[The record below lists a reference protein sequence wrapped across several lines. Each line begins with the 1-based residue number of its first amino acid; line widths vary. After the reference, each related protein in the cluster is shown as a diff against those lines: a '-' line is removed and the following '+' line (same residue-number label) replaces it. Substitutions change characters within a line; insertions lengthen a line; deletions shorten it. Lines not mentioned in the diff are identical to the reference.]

1 MHDYATWLYWSFTA
15 AKVIG
20 VLCVLG
26 LAYLAWRWL

>member
-1 MHDYATWLYWSFTA
+1 MSDYATWLYWFFTA

-20 VLCVLG
+20 VLG